1 MVTRIYR
8 TPLQVGLILMSVVL
22 MAFGPP
28 PPISPVADAASR
40 NEIGVVKTLLRSG
53 EDVNAAQGDGMT
65 ALHWAAEYGDREMA
79 GMLIYAG
86 AKLEPQTRIGSYTPL
101 HLATKS
107 GSDVVVELLLDAGA
121 DASRKTTNSGAS
133 PMHFAAASGSA
144 TAIRA
149 LVEHG
154 ADLNPVESEWG
165 QTPLMFAAAFNR
177 ADAIVALLELG
188 ADPEIR
194 TTVMD
199 LKKIAG
205 LDRAAGER
213 YNEALKGFRDEGA
226 ESAVMDM
233 TDSDARVGPRARVH
247 TAGEVQAAT
256 RKARE
261 VYNPGFEAEAQPDD
275 GRVEPI
281 RTNGGLTALLHAVR
295 QGNREA
301 TVALVQ
307 GGADV
312 NNVSAGDGTSPLL
325 MASINGQYDLAIA
338 LLEDGADPNIAS
350 ELNGI
355 APLWAA
361 INSRWQ
367 PRTRF
372 PQPQAQGQ
380 QNTSYLDLMTA
391 LLDAGANVDAQIN
404 LHPWYMV
411 YTGCGNGNCGL
422 VNTDGATAF
431 WRASYGTDVQA
442 MKLLVSYG
450 ADTELAT
457 KKPAPRRRFNRDMAA
472 MEKTGEL
479 SDSARVARATSPWFL
494 QKEGFRKPEE
504 AKEKDASNKNL
515 VFATDPYDDSAA
527 KEDASGVPAVAVGGP
542 GVHPIHAAA
551 GVGYGEGY
559 AGNAH
564 KHAPNGWLPSVKY
577 LIEELGVPVDQR
589 DFNGYTALH
598 HAASRGDNA
607 LILYLV
613 DQGADVK
620 VLSRAGQTTADMANG
635 PVSRVSPYP
644 ETVELLVGLG
654 AINNDNC
661 KSC

>member
-1 MVTRIYR
+1 MDTRSHR
-8 TPLQVGLILMSVVL
+8 APLGVGLILLSVGL

-40 NEIGVVKTLLRSG
+40 NEIGIMKTLLRSG

-65 ALHWAAEYGDREMA
+65 ALHWAAEYGDTEMA

-86 AKLEPQTRIGSYTPL
+86 ANLEPQTRIGSYTPL
-101 HLATKS
+101 HLASKA
-107 GSDVVVELLLDAGA
+107 GSDLVVKLLLDAGA
-121 DASRKTTNSGAS
+121 NASRTTTNSGTS
-133 PMHFAAASGSA
+133 PMHFAAAAGSPI
-144 TAIRA
+144 AIRA
-149 LVEHG
+149 LVEYG
-154 ADLNPVESEWG
+154 ADVNPIESEWG

-177 ADAIVALLELG
+177 AEAIVTLLELG

-199 LKKIAG
+199 LTKVAG
-205 LDRAAGER
+205 LDRAAGQR
-213 YNEALKGFRDEGA
+213 YNEALKGFLAEGSA
-226 ESAVMDM
+226 SAVMDN
-233 TDSDARVGPRARVH
+233 TDSDARIGPRARVH
-247 TAGEVQAAT
+247 TAEEVQAAT

-261 VYNPGFEAEAQPDD
+261 VYNPGFEPEDQPDN
-275 GRVEPI
+275 GRQEPI
-281 RTNGGLTALLHAVR
+281 KTNGGLTALLHAVR
-295 QGNREA
+295 QGHREA
-301 TVALVQ
+301 TTASLD

-312 NNVSAGDGTSPLL
+312 NTVSAGDGTSPLL
-325 MASINGQYDLAIA
+325 MATINGQYDLAVAMI
-338 LLEDGADPNIAS
+338 ERGANTNVAS

-355 APLWAA
+355 PPLWAA
-361 INSRWQ
+361 VNSRWQ

-372 PQPQAQGQ
+372 PQPQSQGQ
-380 QNTSYLDLMTA
+380 QNTSYLDLIET
-391 LLDAGANVDAQIN
+391 LLENGAGPNTRIT

-431 WRASYGTDVQA
+431 WRAAYGTDLEA

-457 KKPAPRRRFNRDMAA
+457 KKPEPRRRFNRDMASA
-472 MEKTGEL
+472 AVEGQL

-494 QKEGFRKPEE
+494 QKDGFKKPEE
-504 AKEKDASNKNL
+504 AKESEGDKNL
-515 VFATDPYDDSAA
+515 VFSADPYDDSAA
-527 KEDASGVPAVAVGGP
+527 KEDASGVPAVPVGGP
-542 GVHPIHAAA
+542 GVYPIHAAA

-564 KHAPNGWLPSVKY
+564 KHAPNGWLPSVRY

-598 HAASRGDNA
+598 HAASRGDND
-607 LILYLV
+607 LVLYLI

-644 ETVELLVGLG
+644 ETVALLVSLG